1 MTVSGTNTFTLTK
14 NQVIEMAFARIGVIS
29 EGATLTNYQINR
41 GSQLLNTMIKSW
53 LAKGFR
59 LWKTERGYLFPNT
72 ASNEYILD
80 GSTANATEEYTATTL
95 SADASS
101 GDFTISVA
109 SATGFAATFFVGV
122 ALDDNTI
129 FWTTESGSPSGT
141 TITLTDALPGDASS
155 GNAVYVYETKLG
167 RLENIINAQ
176 VQLNTTTQIP
186 LQILSRD
193 TYDALSLK
201 GLTGITNKLYY
212 NKQLTYGIIRLF
224 TQPSSTGYIV
234 NFTWQKQFYDM
245 TNPTDTFDFPVEWL
259 RSLYL
264 NLAATL
270 YGFYPIMDPDQ
281 SKILIAE
288 AQDALMEVASF
299 DDENTSIYF
308 YPATDQNR
316 GGFA

>member
-1 MTVSGTNTFTLTK
+1 MAVSGTNTFTLTK

-59 LWKTERGYLFPNT
+59 LWKTERGYLFPDT

-80 GSTANATEEYTATTL
+80 GTTANATEDYTSTTL
-95 SADASS
+95 SADAAD
-101 GDFTISVA
+101 GATTISVT

-122 ALDDNTI
+122 VLDDNTI
-129 FWTTESGSPSGT
+129 FWTTESGAPAGT
-141 TITLTDALPGDASS
+141 TITLNAALTGAASS
-155 GNAVYVYETKLG
+155 GNAVYVYQTKLG
-167 RLENIINAQ
+167 RIENLINAQ
-176 VQLNTTTQIP
+176 VKLNSITQNP
-186 LQILSRD
+186 LQIIARD
-193 TYDALSLK
+193 TYDSLSVQTLQ
-201 GLTGITNKLYY
+201 GLTNKIYY
-212 NKQLTYGIIRLF
+212 DKQLSYGIIRLF
-224 TQPSSTGYIV
+224 GVPSSTGYIV
-234 NFTWQKQFYDM
+234 NFTFQKQFYDM
-245 TNPTDTFDFPVEWL
+245 TNPTDNFDFPVEWL
-259 RSLYL
+259 RALYL
-264 NLAATL
+264 NLAVTL

-288 AQDALMEVASF
+288 AQDALMEVISF

-308 YPATDQNR
+308 YPASDQNQ